1 MALVKANELN
11 FGGRVSVDEH
21 SRTANAPLPSTE
33 GFYVYR
39 MPRSDKGVE
48 RGPRKASKPVKVS
61 KASKRG
67 PGRPRVYNG
76 TVRRIVAS
84 FLKKHGYTHGLA
96 LLKKERKIKV
106 SKTVARSVAAEVGI
120 TFKRGRPAA

>member
-1 MALVKANELN
+1 MAKSNELN
-11 FGGRVSVDEH
+11 FGGRVSKDEH
-21 SRTANAPLPSTE
+21 SATVNAPLPSTE
-33 GFYVYR
+33 GFYVFR

-48 RGPRKASKPVKVS
+48 RGPRKAVKPVKVS
-61 KASKRG
+61 KAKRG

-120 TFKRGRPAA
+120 VFKRGRPAA